1 VKRISIATRPV
12 PTRTRSVMNSPLSI
26 SARAAFRH
34 AAVVALCTWLLAAC
48 GSSAVPR
55 QVCPVAA
62 LPALAPV
69 AAEGTVAAHPE
80 ATELD
85 EAARLALFDTL
96 AAAIAERHV
105 FSETTWSVNF
115 GRTWSSRL
123 PGLRELFREARDAD
137 ALEGALTRLG
147 NSLHDP
153 HAVYDSPRRP
163 ARSSRLPPPR
173 PGWSHDL
180 GHEGGPM
187 ILANGTRVGP
197 AAAVRPRVATGQ
209 VRASWS
215 GTAASTA
222 RSTTAPRTPTPAGS
236 KPEQRPARRV
246 PGGSAPSPRPSGR
259 VLSIGAIIDGISAR
273 GPPTERRGA

>member
-1 VKRISIATRPV
+1 
-12 PTRTRSVMNSPLSI
+12 
-26 SARAAFRH
+26 
-34 AAVVALCTWLLAAC
+34 
-48 GSSAVPR
+48 
-55 QVCPVAA
+55 
-62 LPALAPV
+62 
-69 AAEGTVAAHPE
+69 
-80 ATELD
+80 
-85 EAARLALFDTL
+85 
-96 AAAIAERHV
+96 
-105 FSETTWSVNF
+105 VNF

-153 HAVYDSPRRP
+153 QAVYDSPRRP

-180 GHEGGPM
+180 GREGGPV
-187 ILANGTRVGP
+187 ILGNGTGVGP

-236 KPEQRPARRV
+236 KPEQRTARRV

-273 GPPTERRGA
+273 GPPTERRGVGAGLPSRPPGSHSAERRPTPLTETVLPNALRVYDHPGWVWLPASSPADGA